1 MDLVNSI
8 VKGVRILDL
17 LKSRGPLS
25 YIDILKQVE
34 LPKSTLFK
42 ILLTLE
48 TEELVRRDPDSGR
61 YQLGVKLIEWGIGA
75 QSQLEIRKVALPFMQ
90 DLGKSLNCTIHLA
103 VVSHGEVLPIE
114 SYEPGSTA
122 WPQYIFHGG
131 VGIPAPLHA
140 TAPGKA
146 ILAFMSRN
154 ELEST
159 IREKGLRKF
168 TESTITDLAQL
179 DVSLNEIRAN
189 GYAISLAE
197 HNEMVNAVAAPIRNH
212 GGKVFASLSALGVV
226 SLITPECIADIARQM
241 IQAAD
246 EISRLFGY
254 SAGDTQRRL

>member
-8 VKGVRILDL
+8 VKGVRIVDL

-25 YIDILKQVE
+25 YIEIFKQVE

-75 QSQLEIRKVALPFMQ
+75 QAQLEIRRVALPFMQ
-90 DLGKSLNCTIHLA
+90 DLGKSLNCTIHLT
-103 VVSHGEVLPIE
+103 VVSHDEVLPIE
-114 SYEPGSTA
+114 SYEPGGTA
-122 WPQYIFHGG
+122 WPHYIFHGG

-146 ILAFMSRN
+146 ILAFMDRS
-154 ELEST
+154 E
-159 IREKGLRKF
+159 RERMLGKKGLKKF
-168 TESTITDLAQL
+168 TENTLTDLAQL
-179 DVSLNEIRAN
+179 DASLQAIRVSC
-189 GYAISLAE
+189 YAVSYAE
-197 HNEMVNAVAAPIRNH
+197 HNEMVNAVATPIRDH
-212 GGKVFASLSALGVV
+212 GGKVFASLSALGIV
-226 SLITPECIADIARQM
+226 SLITPERIPGIAQQM
-241 IQAAD
+241 IQAAN

-254 SAGDTQRRL
+254 NAGDPPRR

>member
-8 VKGVRILDL
+8 VKGVRVLDL
-17 LKSRGPLS
+17 LKSAGPLS
-25 YIDILKQVE
+25 YAEVLKQVA

-42 ILLTLE
+42 ILATLE
-48 TEELVRRDPDSGR
+48 AEELVRRDPDSGR

-75 QSQLEIRKVALPFMQ
+75 QSQLEIRKIALPFMQ
-90 DLGKSLNCTIHLA
+90 DIGKSLNCTMHLA

-114 SYEPGSTA
+114 SFEPGGSA

-146 ILAFMSRN
+146 ILAFMSRA
-154 ELEST
+154 ELAGVL
-159 IREKGLRKF
+159 RDKGLPKF
-168 TESTITDLAQL
+168 TETTLTDPVCLEAALQ
-179 DVSLNEIRAN
+179 EIRSS
-189 GYAISLAE
+189 GYAVSYAE

-212 GGKVFASLSALGVV
+212 GGKVFASLSALGLV
-226 SLITPECIADIARQM
+226 SLITPERIPEIARLM

-254 SAGDTQRRL
+254 NPAEATPRR